1 MEVDTVCSRSVGT
14 ENSTERLARQGDA
27 EQPWDC
33 LLCGKKAAGWS
44 DEPLTFEVH
53 GRSYAA
59 EGFTHEHCDAC
70 GEDTVDAD
78 QMDAVQRVVISAAR
92 ADLGRLSSDE
102 IHELR
107 HDLGLTQ
114 AELEAQLGVGAGTVG
129 RWERGTVLQ
138 GATADRLMRLLRA
151 HPELLPELG
160 YVAREGRGPYRKRG
174 G

>member
-1 MEVDTVCSRSVGT
+1 MASDSRRDCPVCGA
-14 ENSTERLARQGDA
+14 RLALR
-27 EQPWDC
+27 WT
-33 LLCGKKAAGWS
+33 
-44 DEPLTFEVH
+44 DEPLLEEFREGTYEV
-53 GRSYAA
+53 A
-59 EGFTHEHCDAC
+59 GFTHEKCESC
-70 GEDTVDAD
+70 GETLVRAD
-78 QMDAVQRVVISAAR
+78 KLEAVERAAVAAAR

-102 IHELR
+102 IHQLR

-114 AELEAQLGVGAGTVG
+114 AELESQLGVGAGTVG

-138 GATADRLMRLLRA
+138 GATADRLMRVLWA